1 MKQKSIHNILIVLL
15 LIGLA
20 PALYAQDT
28 DAEKGPAKSWYV
40 GINGGASLFWG
51 DIRTT
56 SASFRTIQP
65 AFGGF
70 LGKSFSPFLRLEAET
85 NYSFL
90 KGMLNQTTDTLNFK
104 SRALSLSL
112 KAKINPLSKALE
124 NRRFSVFLEAGG
136 GLLYWKSLLINQTTS
151 DTLSNLGWNNKQKQ
165 IGIFFP
171 VGIQLHYQITQN
183 LSAYFSSS
191 YHLVLSDLLDGHITG
206 SKDAYSYTS
215 LGMYYA
221 LGKQKT
227 VPKLLRYPIFL
238 NEYDSIAAQSDT
250 LTKKEKKK
258 NAPTAKEEDTRNPFR
273 LNLGLPK
280 EVPQSGFTLALSI
293 QKKGIPASG
302 FFRLLLPSGFL
313 PQAPSEKEVIFTKLG
328 HRYEYDFMLAM
339 SMDSISIGIP
349 IKLSEIAK
357 GTYPVMIEGEIIDQ
371 QGRIFPIK
379 FAEYVEV
386 ISEKEWNEGLLSSPK
401 SKKKNTPTASAN
413 EPPKKAETA
422 PIANAS
428 NTNSVQNTTPQTNP
442 EKEAKPTGTYRIQ
455 IAASRK
461 ELAEIENFK
470 SQHKINTALTVLSED
485 GWYRYNI
492 YETPSYKEAKSLLTK
507 VREENRF
514 PQAFIAYY
522 ENGKRKNISAPS
534 HANNGSQTKT
544 YAPKQKTSEN
554 TTNKT
559 VTKQT
564 NTKPVYRIE
573 FAMAYNKPVPVNVLQ
588 SKVGQEKIST
598 FKQDQTYYYTIGEFD
613 KLEIA
618 RSFLSYVQQQLKLS
632 NAKIVRYKGNNR
644 GQAVL

>member
-15 LIGLA
+15 FFGLT

-28 DAEKGPAKSWYV
+28 DVEKGSAKSWYF
-40 GINGGASLFWG
+40 GISGGTSLFWG
-51 DIRTT
+51 DIRTS
-56 SASFRTIQP
+56 SAPFRTIQP

-90 KGMLNQTTDTLNFK
+90 KGTLNQTADTLNFK
-104 SRALSLSL
+104 SRALSLSV

-124 NRRFSVFLEAGG
+124 DSRFSVFLEAGG
-136 GLLYWKSLLINQTTS
+136 GMLYWKSLLINQTTS
-151 DTLSNLGWNNKQKQ
+151 DTLNNLGWNNNQKQ
-165 IGIFFP
+165 IGFFFP
-171 VGIQLHYQITQN
+171 AGIQLHYQITQN
-183 LSAYFSSS
+183 VSAYFSSS
-191 YHLVLSDLLDGHITG
+191 YHLALSDLLDGHITG

-215 LGMYYA
+215 LGMYYT
-221 LGKQKT
+221 LGKQKII
-227 VPKLLRYPIFL
+227 PKLLKYPIFL
-238 NEYDSIAAQSDT
+238 NEYDSIAARSDT

-258 NAPTAKEEDTRNPFR
+258 NTPTTQKEDTENPF
-273 LNLGLPK
+273 LLSLSLPK
-280 EVPQSGFTLALSI
+280 EVPQNGFMLMLSI

-313 PQAPSEKEVIFTKLG
+313 PQAPAEKEVIFTKLG

-339 SMDSISIGIP
+339 NMDSISIGIP
-349 IKLSEIAK
+349 VKLSEIAK
-357 GTYPVMIEGEIIDQ
+357 GAYPVMIEGEVIDQ

-386 ISEKEWNEGLLSSPK
+386 ISEKEWNEGLLSSE
-401 SKKKNTPTASAN
+401 KKKKGNTPTASAN
-413 EPPKKAETA
+413 ELVKKAETA

-428 NTNSVQNTTPQTNP
+428 NTDSVQNISIQTNP
-442 EKEAKPTGTYRIQ
+442 KSEAKPTGIYRIQ

-461 ELAEIENFK
+461 KLAEIEEFK
-470 SQHKINTALTVLSED
+470 SQHKINTPLTVLSED

-492 YETPSYKEAKSLLTK
+492 HETPSYIEAKNLLAK
-507 VREENRF
+507 VRKENRF

-522 ENGKRKNISAPS
+522 ENGKRKNISAP
-534 HANNGSQTKT
+534 ADTKNGAQTKAYT
-544 YAPKQKTSEN
+544 PKQKASRN
-554 TTNKT
+554 TTTET
-559 VTKQT
+559 VAKQT
-564 NTKPVYRIE
+564 NAKPVYRIE

-613 KLEIA
+613 KLEVA
-618 RSFLSYVQQQLKLS
+618 RSFLSYVQLQLKLS
-632 NAKIVRYKGNNR
+632 NAKIVRYKGDSR
-644 GQAVL
+644 EQAVL